1 MENETSEKKTKKPQ
15 PVLLIV
21 LVSLL
26 LIGFGLPIYHEIR
39 SNFQERSYRRHQ
51 LTRRNMKQI
60 GLALHNYHW
69 TNHTL
74 PPGAMISESGIPEHS
89 WQALILP
96 FLDQEFLFKQIDLKK
111 PWNDPANQKVF
122 QQKIPVYLSPKV
134 KMKFSKDG
142 YALSHFV
149 GNQLVLKP
157 GTNISFEDIRDG
169 TSNTILA
176 MEIAENFK
184 PWGDPS
190 SLTDPTKVIGPD
202 MKTPS
207 TGGSFI
213 LLGDGAVR
221 YISKDVD
228 PAVLKALSTPDG
240 GEVVG
245 EF

>member
-1 MENETSEKKTKKPQ
+1 
-15 PVLLIV
+15 PVLLII

-26 LIGFGLPIYHEIR
+26 LIGIGLPIYDKIR
-39 SNFQERSYRRHQ
+39 SHFQKRSYRRHQ

-60 GLALHNYHW
+60 GLALHNYHEMYQ
-69 TNHTL
+69 TL
-74 PPGAMISESGIPEHS
+74 PPGAIFSERGRPEHS

-96 FLDQEFLFKQIDLKK
+96 FVEQEFLFKRIDFKK

-122 QQKIPVYLSPKV
+122 QEEVPVYLSPKV
-134 KMKFSKDG
+134 KMNYSPDG

-169 TSNTILA
+169 TSNTIFA

-213 LLGDGAVR
+213 LLGDGTVR

-240 GEVVG
+240 GEEVG
-245 EF
+245 EY